1 MSTKE
6 LDKIIAELYVLEP
19 DLKHHEETLKKLL
32 LAMSNL
38 RPDTKFDSN
47 FAAQLKNEILNKTQE
62 PLQKYTF
69 LKKLNFNTMNKKI
82 YFVTGTLALSALAII
97 AIVSLY
103 RPAAYL
109 VSDKTSEQSISA
121 LPAEAFGQL
130 ASTNNAQNS
139 VSAVA
144 PIGLGGGGMASGAL
158 AARSE
163 SVNLTEAAA
172 TPTITSDFSV
182 DAKMILPYFSYRYEY
197 KGEPIELTSDEESVF
212 RRLKGNSQSGKTLAG
227 LLRNFSIPDINLK
240 TFSNLR
246 ATNLSLM
253 EDKDLGLII
262 NFDFNEDNIY
272 ISENWEKWR
281 IPERENCGEDQAC
294 WNRWRL
300 KISDVPSD
308 TELIATANKFLSDK
322 EINLKNYGEPVV
334 DNAWREN
341 YDQTTNKDDFYIP
354 EYATIIYPL
363 IINNESAR
371 DQGGAYAGLRVN
383 INLFKKAVS
392 GLSGLHPY
400 RFESSSYKLE
410 TSADNIL
417 KVAENGGWNRGWF
430 GGSEETKTLDLG
442 TPKKSYVQW
451 WRYNNGR
458 NDELFVPALIFPILN
473 PPTDNYYG
481 PRQIVV
487 PLVKEMLDE
496 LNSQAPIYPMPV
508 ILQKN
513 PSDTTVYEQ
522 PATDLDQTSNKI
534 EPFLLE
540 GERIQ

>member
-1 MSTKE
+1 MTTNE
-6 LDKIIAELYVLEP
+6 LDKIIAELYILEP
-19 DLKHHEETLKKLL
+19 DLRHHEELLKKLL
-32 LAMSNL
+32 LEMSNL
-38 RPDTKFDSN
+38 RPDTKFDLA
-47 FAAQLKNEILNKTQE
+47 FAAQLRTTILNKAQV

-69 LKKLNFNTMNKKI
+69 FKTINFNIMNKKL
-82 YFVTGTLALSALAII
+82 YFTTGALALVAI
-97 AIVSLY
+97 AIVATVSLY
-103 RPAAYL
+103 QPTARL
-109 VSDKTSEQSISA
+109 TNDKTHEQSISA

-130 ASTNNAQNS
+130 ASTNNTKDS

-144 PIGLGGGGMASGAL
+144 PGLDGGGMASGVL

-163 SVNLTEAAA
+163 GISLTETAMA
-172 TPTITSDFSV
+172 PTITSDFAV

-197 KGEPIELTSDEESVF
+197 KGEPIELTSNEGSVF

-227 LLRNFSIPDINLK
+227 LLQNFSIPDINLK

-281 IPERENCGEDQAC
+281 IMERENCGEDQAC

-300 KISDVPSD
+300 KINDVPSD

-322 EINLKNYGEPVV
+322 EIGLKYYGEPTV
-334 DNAWREN
+334 DNTWREN
-341 YDQTTNKDDFYIP
+341 YNQTTNKDDFYIP
-354 EYATIIYPL
+354 EYATVIYPL
-363 IINNESAR
+363 IINDEPAR
-371 DQGGAYAGLRVN
+371 DQSGSYTGLRVS
-383 INLFKKAVS
+383 INLFKKSVS

-451 WRYNNGR
+451 WKYNNGR
-458 NDELFVPALIFPILN
+458 NDELFIPALIFPILN
-473 PPTDNYYG
+473 LPTDNYYG

-496 LNSQAPIYPMPV
+496 LNSQTPISPMP
-508 ILQKN
+508 IMLQKT
-513 PSDTTVYEQ
+513 PSETTVYEQ
-522 PATDLDQTSNKI
+522 PAIDIDQASNKI